1 METEIGI
8 PTNDLET
15 GVALLK
21 DPDLR
26 IGAGL
31 IVLSEKANTIVATM
45 GRGNL
50 SMMKAREMAV
60 LCPRER
66 L

>member
-1 METEIGI
+1 METEIGF

-15 GVALLK
+15 GVALLR
-21 DPDLR
+21 DLDLR
-26 IGAGL
+26 IEADL

-50 SMMKAREMAV
+50 SMTTAREMAV
-60 LCPRER
+60 LCPRGR